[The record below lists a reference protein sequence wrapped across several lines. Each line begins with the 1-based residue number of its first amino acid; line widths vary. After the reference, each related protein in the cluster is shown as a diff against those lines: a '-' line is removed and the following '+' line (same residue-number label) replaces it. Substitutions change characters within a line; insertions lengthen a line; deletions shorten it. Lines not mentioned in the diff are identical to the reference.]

1 MNPQTALEALA
12 WRRLPLSGWPWRSL
26 GYLLATL
33 HAALVAAALLAVPAV
48 PWMVAAGGRFQ
59 YGTAA
64 LLILLG
70 FVLVVAA
77 GPLIAI
83 PVTATARWRLAIVD
97 WRPAEHARRVPA
109 VGGVAGW
116 LRARYTDPAAWRETG
131 YAYLLATVVPALS
144 AAVVVAMLMAGI
156 FIVSP
161 LVIGLGGGEISLGF
175 TNATTVLQ
183 AVPFAFAGLVLLAL
197 WSYLVTLA
205 AGADA
210 ALSRSL
216 LFSGGREERLR
227 AELTEVTASRARLAG
242 AFLAERRRIER
253 DLHDGAQQKL
263 IALTV
268 QLGLARLDL
277 PPGPAERAVTAAHEQ
292 AKQLMADL
300 RDLIHGIQPQ
310 VLTDLGLP
318 AALSELADQAP
329 FPVTVYSAL
338 TGRLP
343 GQAEN
348 TAYFAAA
355 EALVNA
361 AKHSGAATASVTAR
375 AGDGVL
381 VLEVRDNGRGGADP
395 ARGSGLTGLADR
407 VAVAGGRMLLSS
419 PPGGPTVLR
428 VEVPCTSSTSS

>member
-12 WRRLPLSGWPWRSL
+12 WRRLPVSGWPWRSL

-277 PPGPAERAVTAAHEQ
+277 PPRSAAEQAVTAAHEQ
-292 AKQLMADL
+292 AKQLMAEL

-310 VLTDLGLP
+310 ILTDLGLP

-329 FPVTVYSAL
+329 IPVTVYSGLA
-338 TGRLP
+338 GRLP

-355 EALVNA
+355 EALTNV
-361 AKHSGAATASVTAR
+361 AKHSGAATATVTAL
-375 AGDGVL
+375 ASDGIL
-381 VLEVRDNGRGGADP
+381 VLEVHDDGRGGADP
-395 ARGSGLTGLADR
+395 ARGTGLTGLADR

-428 VEVPCTSSTSS
+428 VEVPCLTSS

>member
-1 MNPQTALEALA
+1 MDPQTALEALA
-12 WRRLPLSGWPWRSL
+12 WRRLPVSGWPWRSL

-48 PWMVAAGGRFQ
+48 PWLVLAGGRFR
-59 YGTAA
+59 GVTVA

-70 FVLVVAA
+70 LVLVVAA

-300 RDLIHGIQPQ
+300 RNLIHGIQPQ

-428 VEVPCTSSTSS
+428 VEVPCTNSTSS